1 MAIEDA
7 LAAMDKAQ
15 NAFNQTVAS
24 ASGSSFQPWS
34 ESLVKYLSISVLGFM
49 MVSLILCTTLLW
61 RRNAEASEILR
72 TFGILSI
79 VGLSALLLITGFS
92 NEQLTPIV
100 GLFGAIAGYLL
111 GKDARPGGSGGGNT

>member
-72 TFGILSI
+72 IFGILSI

-100 GLFGAIAGYLL
+100 GL
-111 GKDARPGGSGGGNT
+111 